1 MFKLTIIRFKLSC
14 LVLWNLS
21 VVSDSYKDCAEC
33 VVFTSQTF
41 TVRPLD
47 TL

>member
-21 VVSDSYKDCAEC
+21 VISDSYKDCPEC
-33 VVFTSQTF
+33 VVFTNQTF
-41 TVRPLD
+41 TGRPLD